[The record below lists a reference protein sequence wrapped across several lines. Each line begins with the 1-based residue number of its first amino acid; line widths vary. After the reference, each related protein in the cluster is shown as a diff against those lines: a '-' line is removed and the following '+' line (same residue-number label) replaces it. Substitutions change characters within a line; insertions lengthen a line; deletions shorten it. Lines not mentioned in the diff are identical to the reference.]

1 MVKPGSAWKKPGVNP
16 GFRSAVVAH
25 ARQAAAQPP
34 IDKLEEKLREVVS
47 RLDTD
52 RRGDAHRAISQA
64 CKKLRDGKNPLEGLK
79 PPADCAPCHGR
90 KGGTHHF
97 LCAKR
102 VRNPSPEE
110 VRARDKVRA
119 LLNIA
124 YAETIGHT
132 LSEHEE
138 VRAIELFI

>member
-64 CKKLRDGKNPLEGLK
+64 CKKLRDGKNPRAGLK
-79 PPADCAPCHGR
+79 PPAPSFMYGAIGVIDRRIVCVQPKSPQSTAKFPFPC
-90 KGGTHHF
+90 
-97 LCAKR
+97 
-102 VRNPSPEE
+102 
-110 VRARDKVRA
+110 
-119 LLNIA
+119 
-124 YAETIGHT
+124 T
-132 LSEHEE
+132 L
-138 VRAIELFI
+138 V

>member
-79 PPADCAPCHGR
+79 PPTDCAPCHGR
-90 KGGTHHF
+90 TDQNNFPIFKSMFHTCGCESWGSGF
-97 LCAKR
+97 VCVCLPCALYHNYKLTKAHDR
-102 VRNPSPEE
+102 PT
-110 VRARDKVRA
+110 D
-119 LLNIA
+119 
-124 YAETIGHT
+124 
-132 LSEHEE
+132 
-138 VRAIELFI
+138 